1 MSMKTFSS
9 FSPNVNGTWFWSW
22 KFLILGLAPLNCRFL
37 LLFREERRISKGF
50 LRSSGISGRRCG
62 RLNLTILSLLG
73 WSKYWSINT
82 TSGTKPSWGS
92 LFTGRSRGD
101 ECCWR
106 TLWFPGLKRN
116 KVCRVCVYNS
126 QPSVTRSLP
135 GALWISDHPD
145 TQLTSSAGAG
155 ASCISVWDLGHK
167 YPLQTQPNWWRHILT
182 SGMVSESW
190 DACLKWTF

>member
-1 MSMKTFSS
+1 MKTFSS
-9 FSPNVNGTWFWSW
+9 FSPNDNGTWFWSW
-22 KFLILGLAPLNCRFL
+22 KFLILGLAPLNCRLL
-37 LLFREERRISKGF
+37 LLFRASRRISKGLF
-50 LRSSGISGRRCG
+50 RSSGISGRRCG

-116 KVCRVCVYNS
+116 KVCRLCDYWS
-126 QPSVTRSLP
+126 QWSVTRSLP
-135 GALWISDHPD
+135 GAWCLSGHISPPPPGSPPPVFLSEILVINILFFKLNQIDD
-145 TQLTSSAGAG
+145 V
-155 ASCISVWDLGHK
+155 ISW
-167 YPLQTQPNWWRHILT
+167 PQEW
-182 SGMVSESW
+182 S
-190 DACLKWTF
+190 LKDETYA